1 MPMAN
6 TFGMDILIQAKN
18 PTKAAKFYVEEL
30 GFEIRET
37 TPKMI
42 RPHGKHINLFIEKG
56 PSLGGRSELR

>member
-18 PTKAAKFYVEEL
+18 PTKAAKFYLEEL

-42 RPHGKHINLFIEKG
+42 SLHGKHICLSRKG
-56 PSLGGRSELR
+56 RPWEAECWKLR